1 MPRLPSPTG
10 GETEDEGRMRTL
22 GARDGSSSWS
32 GSSRGV
38 AGKGSVVPSAGP
50 AAVRVGGGR
59 PRGPRPSRAAAGA
72 AAGRRLVVVGG
83 GVVGGGAGRRSSFP
97 GPRVAARVG
106 SRGSRRRRGGPRAGN
121 WKNNKPTSSFPLKI
135 LSRILSTWR
144 SPRRGP
150 PRCGGGRSRRRR
162 VVVVRRRRVRRP
174 RCWALSSLPSV
185 PPVAPVSRVRP
196 VSARVRR
203 VRRVAPV
210 RASPALT
217 SSPASG
223 VSSGAVLR
231 GGGVDL
237 DGDALDDVV
246 HPDQALGH
254 PEKERPDAL
263 RWGEPHFSMSER
275 LTLTLRRRRTRSP

>member
-1 MPRLPSPTG
+1 
-10 GETEDEGRMRTL
+10 MR
-22 GARDGSSSWS
+22 GARDGSSWS
-32 GSSRGV
+32 GSSSRGV

-59 PRGPRPSRAAAGA
+59 PRGPRPGRAAAGA

-83 GVVGGGAGRRSSFP
+83 GVIGGGAGRRRSFP
-97 GPRVAARVG
+97 GPRVAAGVG

-135 LSRILSTWR
+135 LSKILSTWC

-150 PRCGGGRSRRRR
+150 PRCRGGRSRRRR

-185 PPVAPVSRVRP
+185 PPVSPVSRVWP
-196 VSARVRR
+196 VAAPVRR
-203 VRRVAPV
+203 VRRVA
-210 RASPALT
+210 SPSLT
-217 SSPASG
+217 PSPSSG
-223 VSSGAVLR
+223 VSSSAVLR

-254 PEKERPDAL
+254 PGKESRDAL
-263 RWGEPHFSMSER
+263 RLWETHFSMSEW